1 MPDSIMYQGDYFL
14 VLESDR
20 DEQFQTPD
28 ELRDKLKTLL
38 ESRPDLQPRELNK
51 FSTLEEKAL
60 HLRDNYCELDTG
72 SGEYLQWYVV
82 RLEK

>member
-20 DEQFQTPD
+20 PEQFQTPD
-28 ELRDKLKTLL
+28 ELRDKLKALL
-38 ESRPDLQPRELNK
+38 ASRPDLDSRELAK
-51 FSTLEEKAL
+51 CSSLEEKAI
-60 HLRDNYCELDTG
+60 HLRDNYCELDI
-72 SGEYLQWYVV
+72 GEGEFLQWYVV

>member
-20 DEQFQTPD
+20 PEQFQTPD
-28 ELRDKLKTLL
+28 ELRDKLKALL
-38 ESRPDLQPRELNK
+38 TSRPDLDSRELAQ
-51 FSTLEEKAL
+51 FSSLEEKAI
-60 HLRDNYCELDTG
+60 HLRDNYCELDI
-72 SGEYLQWYVV
+72 GEGEFLQWYVV